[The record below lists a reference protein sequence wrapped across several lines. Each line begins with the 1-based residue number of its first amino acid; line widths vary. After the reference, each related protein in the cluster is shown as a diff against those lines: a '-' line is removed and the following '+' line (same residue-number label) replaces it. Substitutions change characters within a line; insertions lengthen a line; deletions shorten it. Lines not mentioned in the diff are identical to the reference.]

1 MRITSCLTSVLAS
14 LLVLAASTSPVK
26 ADIDPHERLKK
37 HVRDVVQKVKA
48 APTAAKKRA
57 ILDEELRTMI
67 TALNRAERMS
77 APSSSD
83 KAAIE
88 SLRSRLQ
95 EKLDELHGRAGY
107 EAVPNGQL
115 DAFADYVQQDFEQ
128 AGRTVTLTVTTA
140 LLILILIILLV

>member
-1 MRITSCLTSVLAS
+1 MRLTSSLFGVLGF
-14 LLVLAASTSPVK
+14 LLVLVASASPVK
-26 ADIDPHERLKK
+26 ADINPHERLKQ
-37 HVRDVVQKVKA
+37 HVRDIVQKVKE
-48 APTAAKKRA
+48 APTATKKRA
-57 ILDEELRTMI
+57 ILDEKLRSMI

-77 APSSSD
+77 APSASD
-83 KAAIE
+83 KADIE

-107 EAVPNGQL
+107 DAVPSNQL

-128 AGRTVTLTVTTA
+128 AGRTVTLSITTA